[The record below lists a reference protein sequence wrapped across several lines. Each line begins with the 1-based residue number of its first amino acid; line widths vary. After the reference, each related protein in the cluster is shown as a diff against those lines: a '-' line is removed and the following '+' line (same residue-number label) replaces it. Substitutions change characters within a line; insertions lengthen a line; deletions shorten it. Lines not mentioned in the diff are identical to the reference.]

1 MLSRFWRRVAAFID
15 KFIDEEEGQDLVE
28 YMLLG
33 AFVAIVTM
41 AGLRVIENVI
51 GAEYVNWD
59 QDEQDLWRPPN
70 P

>member
-1 MLSRFWRRVAAFID
+1 LCVVAA
-15 KFIDEEEGQDLVE
+15 FIDEEEGQDLVE
-28 YMLLG
+28 YALLG

-41 AGLRVIENVI
+41 AGLRVIENAI
-51 GAEYVNWD
+51 GSEYVNWD

>member
-1 MLSRFWRRVAAFID
+1 MISRILCVVAA
-15 KFIDEEEGQDLVE
+15 FIDEEEGQDLVE
-28 YMLLG
+28 YALLG

-41 AGLRVIENVI
+41 AGLRVIENAI
-51 GAEYVNWD
+51 GMEYVNWD

>member
-1 MLSRFWRRVAAFID
+1 VTSRIWRRVAAFID
-15 KFIDEEEGQDLVE
+15 EFIDEEEGQDLVE

>member
-1 MLSRFWRRVAAFID
+1 MISRIWRLVAAFIED
-15 KFIDEEEGQDLVE
+15 EEGQDLVE
-28 YMLLG
+28 YALLG

-41 AGLRVIENVI
+41 AGLRFIENTI
-51 GAEYVNWD
+51 GTEYVNWD

>member
-1 MLSRFWRRVAAFID
+1 MISRIRRFVAAFI
-15 KFIDEEEGQDLVE
+15 EEEQGQDLVE
-28 YMLLG
+28 YALLG

-41 AGLRVIENVI
+41 AGLRIIENTI
-51 GAEYVNWD
+51 GTEYVNWD